1 MRLERIL
8 KGERL
13 TGRAMPCR
21 LLTGE
26 GFLLIYLYAI
36 CKKDSGKNLTDTES
50 YDKISVLVS
59 VG

>member
-26 GFLLIYLYAI
+26 GFLLICNGGNDYYSNPW
-36 CKKDSGKNLTDTES
+36 DFFNNFFG
-50 YDKISVLVS
+50 Y
-59 VG
+59 GG